1 MSIKGLDA
9 HICGDN
15 CDPANEKETH
25 PDPTHW
31 HVSRHRDDEDVF
43 ITPDIYSALDYAA
56 TELRER
62 AEFEWE
68 GIAPSGEAG
77 DYQTAYESWKRSED
91 LANLAQTAHHAV
103 TQYNLPD
110 VDGDDTSAFH
120 EPGTVRAPL
129 YRGYGGDAK
138 IMETAKRAVE
148 AVNMGSPL
156 GIWECSSE
164 LVYLNDNGTA
174 ESDEDNGF
182 PYHLDDWE
190 PGYQGRFTRG
200 PEPAAMT
207 DR

>member
-9 HICGDN
+9 HLTAG
-15 CDPANEKETH
+15 PPES

-56 TELRER
+56 SELRDL
-62 AEFEWE
+62 AEFEHD

-77 DYQTAYESWKRSED
+77 DYQTAYESWKR
-91 LANLAQTAHHAV
+91 ANELDALHETARHPV

-110 VDGDDTSAFH
+110 VDEDTIYVA
-120 EPGTVRAPL
+120 GKYRAPL
-129 YRGYGGDAK
+129 YQGYGGDAK
-138 IMETAKRAVE
+138 LLETAQRSVQ
-148 AVNMGSPL
+148 AVNDGSQIS
-156 GIWECSSE
+156 IWECSDE

-174 ESDEDNGF
+174 LSDEDNGF
-182 PYHLDDWE
+182 PYHLADWE

-200 PEPAAMT
+200 AEPAAMT

>member
-31 HVSRHRDDEDVF
+31 HVSRHRDDDDVY
-43 ITPDIYSALDYAA
+43 ITTDIYAALDYAA
-56 TELRER
+56 GELRDR

-68 GIAPSGEAG
+68 GIGPSGEAG
-77 DYQTAYESWKRSED
+77 DYQSAYEAWKRSQELD
-91 LANLAQTAHHAV
+91 ALQNTAAHAV
-103 TQYNLPD
+103 NQHNLPD

-120 EPGTVRAPL
+120 APNTVRAPL

-138 IMETAKRAVE
+138 ILETAKRAVE
-148 AVNMGSPL
+148 AVNGGSEI
-156 GIWECSSE
+156 GIWECSEE
-164 LVYLNDNGTA
+164 LAYLNENYTA
-174 ESDEDNGF
+174 FSDEDNGY
-182 PYHLDDWE
+182 PVHMADTYE
-190 PGYQGRFTRG
+190 VSRFTRG

>member
-1 MSIKGLDA
+1 VKGLDA
-9 HICGDN
+9 HLTAG
-15 CDPANEKETH
+15 PPES

-56 TELRER
+56 GELQ
-62 AEFEWE
+62 ALSEFEHD
-68 GIAPSGEAG
+68 GIGPSGEAG
-77 DYQTAYESWKRSED
+77 DYQGAYEAWKRSNELD
-91 LANLAQTAHHAV
+91 ALYETARHPV
-103 TQYNLPD
+103 TQHNLPD

-120 EPGTVRAPL
+120 APGTVRAPL

-138 IMETAKRAVE
+138 ILETAKRSVDAINLDSSV
-148 AVNMGSPL
+148 A
-156 GIWECSSE
+156 IWQCSEE

-200 PEPAAMT
+200 AEPAAMT